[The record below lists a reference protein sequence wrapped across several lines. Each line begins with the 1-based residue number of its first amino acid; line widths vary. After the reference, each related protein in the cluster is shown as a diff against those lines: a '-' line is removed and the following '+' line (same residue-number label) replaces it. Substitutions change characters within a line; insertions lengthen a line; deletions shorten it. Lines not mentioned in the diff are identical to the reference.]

1 MTHAVSLYLREH
13 STRKYVRADPKIQ
26 YPLGTIF
33 VLRYTHPNGKRAW
46 KTLPASLSYKEALL
60 KAHLLQIALIAGY
73 DNEGVPLPA
82 LTPVKPRVVQ
92 PDVPMLDAA
101 IDRYLANT
109 ATRSDKTVS
118 GYTHTLRQ
126 FYRSSGNASLADLT
140 DQHLLDFA
148 SDMRKQGLG
157 DRTIYNRL
165 GELKTFLRT
174 VKKVCP
180 LGLAI
185 HNKEVNIKVKFAE
198 KKVRAYRPD
207 ELRTL
212 FAAATPDEWLLYQF
226 FLCSGAREQEVMNA
240 RFSDVDFHEGIFTI
254 REKDDWR
261 TKDREEREIPL
272 PDFLLLAL
280 KARAGSGL
288 MFPTAAGKRD
298 GHMLRKLQTLAK
310 RAGLNPAD
318 FGLHVFRKS
327 YSTLQHRAGV
337 DARTLQKRLGH
348 SSLETTLA
356 YLEGEEARSERSREQ
371 ANSTFGVFANQKS
384 QWVGREN

>member
-13 STRKYVRADPKIQ
+13 GTRKYVPADPKTQ

-33 VLRYTHPNGKRAW
+33 VLRYAHPNGKRAW
-46 KTLPASLSYKEALL
+46 KTLPPSLSYKEALV
-60 KAHLLQIALIAGY
+60 KTHLLQIALIAGH
-73 DNEGVPLPA
+73 DSEGVPLPA
-82 LTPVKPRVVQ
+82 PTPVKPKVAR
-92 PDVPMLDAA
+92 PEIPMLDAA

-118 GYTHTLRQ
+118 GYGHTLRQ

-140 DQHLLDFA
+140 DQHLLDFV
-148 SDMRKQGLG
+148 SDMRKERLG
-157 DRTIYNRL
+157 DRTVYNRL
-165 GELKTFLRT
+165 SEVKTFLRT
-174 VKKVCP
+174 VKEICP

-185 HNKEVNIKVKFAE
+185 HNKEVNLKIKFVE

-207 ELRTL
+207 ELRTI
-212 FAAATPDEWLLYQF
+212 FSAATPDEWLLYQF

-240 RFSDVDFHEGIFTI
+240 RWSDVDFEDGIFTI
-254 REKDDWR
+254 REKDDWKI
-261 TKDREEREIPL
+261 KDREEREVPL
-272 PDFLLLAL
+272 PDFLLSAL
-280 KARAGSGL
+280 RARQGTGL
-288 MFPTAAGKRD
+288 IFPTKHGKKD

-327 YSTLQHRAGV
+327 YATLQHRAGV

-348 SSLETTLA
+348 SDLSTTLA
-356 YLEGEEARSERSREQ
+356 YLEGEESRSERSRDQ
-371 ANSTFGVFANQKS
+371 VNGTFGAY
-384 QWVGREN
+384 GRVLAAIQ